1 MRTSNVTVRIPAALR
16 EFADGRSEVEVDAK
30 TVADALAKIG
40 GDYPLIME
48 RIVDQR
54 GAIRPYVNV
63 FVGATSIRDSDGM
76 ATAVSEGDIIA
87 IIPAVAGG

>member
-1 MRTSNVTVRIPAALR
+1 VTVRIPAALR

-54 GAIRPYVNV
+54 GAIRPLSMSSSAQPASATVTV
-63 FVGATSIRDSDGM
+63 WRPPSARAISLQSFQRWPGAER
-76 ATAVSEGDIIA
+76 
-87 IIPAVAGG
+87 